1 MGTTLKD
8 RALDIA
14 SSWFE
19 CLNSGDLERVLELY
33 DSKATFH
40 PTLSANFGRDEAATR
55 SYFSEFLR
63 KQPTATLR
71 AYAIQRLSDNA
82 FLISGTM
89 HIQLDEEVRIRK
101 SKRDLLSRG
110 SISVVNG
117 ESFTTTTHCVR
128 LR

>member
-89 HIQLDEEVRIRK
+89 HIQLDEDGSDSQIEARFTFAWQHFGGQWRIIHHHN
-101 SKRDLLSRG
+101 SL
-110 SISVVNG
+110 
-117 ESFTTTTHCVR
+117 CPP
-128 LR
+128 